1 MLKLIT
7 WNIQSARSPD
17 GGADIDGV
25 LACLE
30 RIGGRIDG
38 PLDDALDGILDTELD
53 TALDAA
59 LDIDVLCL
67 QEVACG
73 FPAAD
78 GSNIGDQFAEL
89 ARRLPGWEAVRA
101 YAVDT
106 LAPDGGRRRMGS
118 MVFSRHPIVQVLRHS
133 LPWPADP
140 EVPSIPRV
148 ALEVT
153 LDTPLGLLRVLNVHL
168 EYFSEVQRLAQ
179 VEALRALQH
188 EACAHARRPRQ
199 GGSADSPFLAL
210 PRPASALLL
219 GDFNMLP
226 GSHCHEALLA
236 PFDDDT
242 PPWRDAWLLAHPG
255 RAHAPTVG
263 LHDPSGQ
270 RFTFDYAFVGADL
283 AARVRA
289 LRAGAGARGSDHQP
303 LLLELG

>member
-7 WNIQSARSPD
+7 WNIQSARADD
-17 GGADIDGV
+17 GSADVGGV

-30 RIGGRIDG
+30 RIGGRSDG
-38 PLDDALDGILDTELD
+38 
-53 TALDAA
+53 ALDA
-59 LDIDVLCL
+59 DVLCL

-73 FPAAD
+73 FTARD
-78 GSNIGDQFAEL
+78 GSVIGDQFAEL
-89 ARRLPGWEAVRA
+89 SRRLPGWEAVRA

-106 LAPDGGRRRMGS
+106 LAPDGGRRRLGS
-118 MVFSRHPIVQVLRHS
+118 MIFSRHPILQVLRHS

-148 ALEVT
+148 ALEVA
-153 LDTPLGLLRVLNVHL
+153 LDTPLGLLRLLNVHL

-179 VEALRALQH
+179 VEALRALQR

-199 GGSADSPFLAL
+199 GGSAESPFLAL
-210 PRPASALLL
+210 PRPAPAVLL

-226 GSHCHEALLA
+226 GSHCHQALLA

-242 PPWRDAWLLAHPG
+242 PPWRDAWPLAHPG
-255 RAHAPTVG
+255 HAHAPTVG
-263 LHDPSGQ
+263 LHDPAGQ
-270 RFTFDYAFVGADL
+270 PFTFDYAFAGADL

-289 LRAGAGARGSDHQP
+289 LRAGTGARGSDHQP

>member
-25 LACLE
+25 LACLD
-30 RIGGRIDG
+30 RNFT
-38 PLDDALDGILDTELD
+38 LSSDA
-53 TALDAA
+53 DAPV
-59 LDIDVLCL
+59 DVLCL

-73 FPAAD
+73 FPARD
-78 GSNIGDQFAEL
+78 GSIIGDQFAEL
-89 ARRLPGWEAVRA
+89 ARGLPGWEAVRA
-101 YAVDT
+101 CAVDT
-106 LAPDGGRRRMGS
+106 LAPDGGRRRLGS
-118 MVFSRHPIVQVLRHS
+118 MVFSRHPILQVLRHS

-140 EVPSIPRV
+140 EVPSIPRI

-153 LDTPLGLLRVLNVHL
+153 LDTPLGLLRLLNVHL

-179 VEALRALQH
+179 VEALRALQQ
-188 EACAHARRPRQ
+188 EACMHARRPRQ

-210 PRPASALLL
+210 PRPAPAVLL

-226 GSHCHEALLA
+226 GSHCHQALLA

-263 LHDPSGQ
+263 LHDPAGQ
-270 RFTFDYAFVGADL
+270 PFTCDYAFVGADL

-289 LRAGAGARGSDHQP
+289 LRAGSGARGSDHQP